1 MKELDLRTRKA
12 LTGQLQ
18 NRYKKSSKKAK
29 GKLLDEF
36 VATTG
41 YNRSYARR
49 TLRRGHKE
57 RMRWNHYSPPQKN
70 HPGRSRKYTADVLD
84 ALKKI
89 WAILNFPCG
98 KRITA
103 IIQEIITVLEKWKE
117 IRLTEETKEL
127 LHSISA
133 STVDRI
139 LKEERKTLQI
149 KGRSGTKPGSLLKH
163 KIPIRTFAD
172 WDNARPGF
180 LQIDLVGHEGGNARG
195 DFCQTLDA
203 TDVATGW
210 IEPEAIKN
218 KAQVWV
224 FKALEHI
231 RGRLPFPLLGIN
243 SDCGSEF
250 INSHFIRYC
259 HKEKITFTRS
269 RTNKKNDNCY
279 VEQKN
284 YTAVRQTVGYYRY
297 DTPREQALLN
307 QIYAMYRLYGNFFL
321 PQMKLTEKIRNG
333 SKVTKK
339 YDRPQTPYA
348 RALANAHVAEDVKEK
363 LQRQYAG
370 LNPAKLRR
378 DMLHLQEKL
387 YRLASSKHNLWV
399 SKTTAQENLAYANA
413 M

>member
-1 MKELDLRTRKA
+1 MKELNLETRKA
-12 LTGQLQ
+12 IIGQLL
-18 NRYKKSSKKAK
+18 NRYKKSSKKSK

-36 VATTG
+36 VAITG
-41 YNRSYARR
+41 YNRCYARR
-49 TLRRGHKE
+49 VLRRRHKE
-57 RMRWNHYSPPQKN
+57 KMQWNYTPLFKKS
-70 HPGRSRKYTADVLD
+70 PGRKRKYTDNIMN

-89 WAILNFPCG
+89 WGILNFPCG

-103 IIQEIITVLEKWKE
+103 IMHEIIDVLEKWKE
-117 IRLTEETKEL
+117 IHLTEETKAL
-127 LHSISA
+127 LHNISA

-139 LKEERKTLQI
+139 LKEERKKLQI
-149 KGRSGTKPGSLLKH
+149 KGRSGTKPGSLLKN

-172 WDNARPGF
+172 WDNAIPGF

-195 DFCQTLDA
+195 DYCQTLDA

-210 IEPEAIKN
+210 IDPEAVKN

-224 FKALEHI
+224 FKGLDEI
-231 RGRLPFPLLGIN
+231 CKRFPFPILGIN

-250 INSHFIRYC
+250 INDHLIRYC
-259 HKEKITFTRS
+259 NEHKITFTRS
-269 RTNKKNDNCY
+269 RANKKNDNCY

-284 YTAVRQTVGYYRY
+284 YTAVRETVGYYRY
-297 DTPREQALLN
+297 DTPQEQKLLN
-307 QIYAMYRLYGNFFL
+307 QIYAIYRLYGNFFL

-348 RALANAHVAEDVKEK
+348 RALANAYVSEDNKEK
-363 LQRQYAG
+363 LKRKYAE

-378 DMLHLQEKL
+378 DMLILQEKL
-387 YRLASSKHNLWV
+387 YRLASSKHNLWI
-399 SKTTAQENLAYANA
+399 SKTTSQENLAYANA
-413 M
+413 I